1 MEGPMAKRETLRR
14 MIEEAYEARARGDVD
29 KIMNAFHADGMFE
42 LVGDKKALSLTGA
55 FKGQPSVRAA
65 MTGFTSSFEFIS
77 REIVSMIVEGDDAS
91 VRSRLQVRFIPK
103 DKKFTTEVVDL
114 IKFKDGKIVELVE
127 FADTAL
133 IKEIVS

>member
-1 MEGPMAKRETLRR
+1 MANRETMRR
-14 MIEEAYEARARGDVD
+14 VIEEAYEARGRGDID
-29 KIMNAFHADGMFE
+29 SLMSTFHADGVFE
-42 LVGDKKALSLTGA
+42 LVGERKVLPLTGA
-55 FKGQPSVRAA
+55 FEGQPSVRAA
-65 MTGFTSSFEFIS
+65 MTGFTASFEFVS

-103 DKKFTTEVVDL
+103 DMKFTTEVVDL